1 MENILQT
8 VKQFLEFSD
17 EKLEE
22 LKKKNQMIKLQKD
35 KKERNTGVQTISA
48 PIVSSNFIYWVSS
61 SECRAV

>member
-35 KKERNTGVQTISA
+35 EKERNTGFKTIDA
-48 PIVSSNFIYWVSS
+48 RLVSSNFIYWVSS
-61 SECRAV
+61 SKC

>member
-22 LKKKNQMIKLQKD
+22 LKKKNQIW
-35 KKERNTGVQTISA
+35 
-48 PIVSSNFIYWVSS
+48 YWFLEIQQLLLLPV
-61 SECRAV
+61 

>member
-22 LKKKNQMIKLQKD
+22 LKKKNQTIKLKQD
-35 KKERNTGVQTISA
+35 EQERSIGA
-48 PIVSSNFIYWVSS
+48 
-61 SECRAV
+61 

>member
-22 LKKKNQMIKLQKD
+22 LKKKNQTIKLKQD
-35 KKERNTGVQTISA
+35 EQERRTGA
-48 PIVSSNFIYWVSS
+48 
-61 SECRAV
+61 

>member
-35 KKERNTGVQTISA
+35 EKGKEYRCLNDFCS
-48 PIVSSNFIYWVSS
+48 Y
-61 SECRAV
+61 C

>member
-22 LKKKNQMIKLQKD
+22 LKKKNQTIKLKQD
-35 KKERNTGVQTISA
+35 EQERSTGV
-48 PIVSSNFIYWVSS
+48 
-61 SECRAV
+61 

>member
-22 LKKKNQMIKLQKD
+22 LKKKTQMVKLQKD
-35 KKERNTGVQTISA
+35 EKERNTSV
-48 PIVSSNFIYWVSS
+48 
-61 SECRAV
+61 

>member
-22 LKKKNQMIKLQKD
+22 LKKKNQTIKLKQD
-35 KKERNTGVQTISA
+35 EQRRSTGA
-48 PIVSSNFIYWVSS
+48 
-61 SECRAV
+61 

>member
-22 LKKKNQMIKLQKD
+22 LKKKKKNQMIKLQKD
-35 KKERNTGVQTISA
+35 EKERNTGV
-48 PIVSSNFIYWVSS
+48 
-61 SECRAV
+61 

>member
-22 LKKKNQMIKLQKD
+22 LKENQMIKLQKD
-35 KKERNTGVQTISA
+35 EKERNTGV
-48 PIVSSNFIYWVSS
+48 
-61 SECRAV
+61 

>member
-22 LKKKNQMIKLQKD
+22 LKRKTNDQTSKD
-35 KKERNTGVQTISA
+35 EKERNTGV
-48 PIVSSNFIYWVSS
+48 
-61 SECRAV
+61 

>member
-8 VKQFLEFSD
+8 VKQFVEFSD

-35 KKERNTGVQTISA
+35 EKERNTGV
-48 PIVSSNFIYWVSS
+48 
-61 SECRAV
+61 

>member
-22 LKKKNQMIKLQKD
+22 LKEKPND
-35 KKERNTGVQTISA
+35 QTSKG
-48 PIVSSNFIYWVSS
+48 
-61 SECRAV
+61 

>member
-22 LKKKNQMIKLQKD
+22 LKDAMVKLVRG
-35 KKERNTGVQTISA
+35 E
-48 PIVSSNFIYWVSS
+48 
-61 SECRAV
+61 